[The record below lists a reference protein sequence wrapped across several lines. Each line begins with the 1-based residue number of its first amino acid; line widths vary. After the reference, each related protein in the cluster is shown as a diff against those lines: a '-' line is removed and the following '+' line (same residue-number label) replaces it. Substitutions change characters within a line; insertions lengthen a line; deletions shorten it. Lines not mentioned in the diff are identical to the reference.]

1 MAVVGK
7 IQLLTLCRMLKI
19 LTVSKNDKQNS
30 EQTGEAKCV
39 ALTEN
44 SNLGRE
50 GI

>member
-1 MAVVGK
+1 MALVGR
-7 IQLLTLCRMLKI
+7 IQLLTFCRMLKI
-19 LTVSKNDKQNS
+19 LTVRKHDKHDS

-44 SNLGRE
+44 SNLVRE